1 MAAGT
6 TKIGFQTS
14 DPVQP
19 KAGGKAPAPARAAL
33 QNVVQSAPSK
43 ASSGNSEIQYGKQPG
58 GYGGAS
64 NTKGTI
70 KVSVSGTN
78 LQK

>member
-1 MAAGT
+1 MAGT
-6 TKIGFQTS
+6 TKIGFQTK
-14 DPVQP
+14 DPVSA

-33 QNVVQSAPSK
+33 QNVVQKAPSPVSPSK
-43 ASSGNSEIQYGKQPG
+43 TEIQYGKQPG

-64 NTKGTI
+64 TTKGTI
-70 KVSVSGTN
+70 KVPNTGTN